1 MAQQKTRSRE
11 RLVEQAPPLADV
23 LRGALLHRTT
33 FHARGCSVCAQGIGH
48 RQWVLNVNYPGGKNR
63 QISLHRDPLPLVRR
77 QINNFRRL
85 KKTLEAIS
93 ELNQRALREP
103 SAQRSRRGKR
113 RDESARPSRQH
124 PR

>member
-1 MAQQKTRSRE
+1 MAHSKTTGLA
-11 RLVEQAPPLADV
+11 RLVGQAPPLADV
-23 LRGALLHRTT
+23 LRGSLLHRTT

-63 QISLHRDPLPLVRR
+63 QISLHRDQLPLVRR
-77 QINNFRRL
+77 QLKNFRRL

-103 SAQRSRRGKR
+103 SAQRSGRGKR
-113 RDESARPSRQH
+113 RD
-124 PR
+124 